1 MELVDVRGWLARS
14 MPVEKVGRLMRGGFV
29 CNGVMYGGAKRVDS
43 ESVVE
48 GDNDELN
55 VDACDCDCEVDTLTV
70 SVVTVEDDT

>member
-1 MELVDVRGWLARS
+1 MLSDDKVAVDDMG
-14 MPVEKVGRLMRGGFV
+14 EE
-29 CNGVMYGGAKRVDS
+29 N
-43 ESVVE
+43 VVE

>member
-1 MELVDVRGWLARS
+1 MLSDDKVAVDNTG
-14 MPVEKVGRLMRGGFV
+14 E
-29 CNGVMYGGAKRVDS
+29 